1 MLSVVIPVYNSAATL
16 STLAQRIDAFPD
28 LIDEVILVDDGSS
41 DDSWQLVTELAALR
55 PSWRGLSLGRNAGQH
70 NALLAGIRAARGD
83 VIVTMDDDLQ
93 HPPEEIPGLL
103 EALGPGV
110 DLVYGVSFEEEHGRA
125 RSFSSRLVK
134 RMMRRALRVDSAV
147 DISAFRCFRTH
158 LRDAFP
164 DVNDPY
170 SNIDVLLSW
179 ATSRSIV
186 SRAALQR
193 REVGRSNYRFRSLVR
208 HTFNMV
214 TGYSAAPLRL
224 VAYLG
229 LLLSFLGFA
238 SLLFVL
244 ARFVAGDAEVPGFT
258 FVAALLSLVAGTQML
273 GIAILGEYLARVHF
287 RAMKK
292 PAYFVREECG

>member
-1 MLSVVIPVYNSAATL
+1 MLSIVIPVYNSAATL
-16 STLAQRIDAFPD
+16 ATLAQRIDGYPD
-28 LIDEVILVDDGSS
+28 LINEVILVDDGSS
-41 DDSWQLVTELAALR
+41 DESWRLITELAATR

-70 NALLAGIRAARGD
+70 NALLAGIRAAQGD

-103 EALGPGV
+103 DSLAPEV

-125 RSFSSRLVK
+125 RSLSSRLVK
-134 RMMRRALRVDSAV
+134 RMMRRSLRVDSAV

-158 LRDAFP
+158 LRDAFSE
-164 DVNDPY
+164 VNDPY

-179 ATSRSIV
+179 ATNRVAV
-186 SRAALQR
+186 SRAALQQ
-193 REVGRSNYRFRSLVR
+193 REVGRSNYRFRTLVR

-229 LLLSFLGFA
+229 LLLSLLGFA

-244 ARFVAGDAEVPGFT
+244 TRFVVGGAEVPGFT
-258 FVAALLSLVAGTQML
+258 FLAALLSLIAGTQML

-292 PAYFVREECG
+292 PAYFVREELG